1 MLENIRRKIQNDYY
15 IIPSSVH
22 EVLILLADSIGKEEL
37 NQMIQE
43 VNATVVESREILAE
57 HCYKYDSKKNRDYN
71 TLKMKRGK
79 KTELCVSILTRKV

>member
-1 MLENIRRKIQNDYY
+1 MYLSNTSNFYGASCIFYPKVLENIRRKIQNDYY

-57 HCYKYDSKKNRDYN
+57 HCYKYDSKKN
-71 TLKMKRGK
+71 
-79 KTELCVSILTRKV
+79 EIIIP